1 MVTRGFSLGQCW
13 PAKFLS
19 LAMALVLILS
29 ALPIPVGASYQVRI
43 SEGEKLPEIVL
54 YDSSGQPVKLEPAP
68 GRHLFFWSFPHG
80 SLNMLNTG
88 RTALPGLSAVAEEF
102 RGKGLDIV
110 VVTPDR
116 GLGPWFELMEF
127 DFTVLWDDDEVLAN
141 ITGYGFNTV
150 SVGVGSDGMVRS
162 VKTTGPYV
170 AHHSQRW
177 ARVALSEVVNW
188 PQAADAY
195 IPEGIA
201 VGSQFPDFGLRQLD
215 GGVFFSKELAGT
227 PACYVFWHPQCSFSV
242 STVVR
247 LRELF
252 PEFNARGVEFVAVT
266 GDVRDVYDWLGS
278 NAMPFIHLRDD
289 FDDVASSLG
298 FYAVPGMV
306 VVNEEG
312 IVTFAGLGN
321 DIHDADLRSLLEEV
335 AGPPIAGQPDSDR
348 DLEPLVAA
356 TGDFF
361 GMDVFFDPLFSED
374 MQQQLAT
381 GLRAG
386 IEEVA
391 GQLGLAP
398 EVLRDVDAHVTF
410 YADAVRY
417 FNDSF
422 APCYSL
428 GYCTFN
434 TADSSIGIYVQWVTS
449 LEGTLTI
456 ARHELV
462 HALLKL
468 RIGQIPPMWF
478 DEGCADVFTRATS
491 VDYWGVYN
499 ISYVAPSAAT
509 VEAWWTG
516 GEENQI
522 RLMEARE
529 VSHGVVDYMFR
540 QYGEEGFAELLDNMA
555 AGQDLEAA
563 ISTTWGISFSR
574 FWDDF
579 WKQTYA
585 TYQRAADDYQYVSY
599 FDDVEISL
607 QFSYLVDKLP
617 PLGLYPAGGHFR
629 PTESMTRGE
638 FADLLLLALNQP
650 PELANDL
657 YAPNDAIT
665 RYQAA
670 AMTVHA
676 LGLPL
681 VEQPGEWGLFVDM
694 EDTPEWA
701 GQHLWT
707 AIVFMLVDEYL
718 VTEYEAEVPLPSVFK
733 ELSRAEAAVWV
744 LRAHYLRMSLAE
756 KAVVESLNLSGQP
769 QQETSLPR
777 EGSGAP
783 DEPSGTISWM
793 LWVAGAALLLAA
805 AAGLLRIFRLRATSN

>member
-1 MVTRGFSLGQCW
+1 MVKREFVPGQGW
-13 PAKFLS
+13 PSRLLS
-19 LAMALVLILS
+19 LAVVVVLALS
-29 ALPIPVGASYQVRI
+29 AMPASVDASQQVRI
-43 SEGEKLPEIVL
+43 SQGEELPEIIV
-54 YDSSGQPVKLEPAP
+54 YDSSGQPVRLEPAP

-88 RTALPGLSAVAEEF
+88 RTALPGLSVVAEEF
-102 RGKGLDIV
+102 RDKGLDIV

-116 GLGPWFELMEF
+116 GLEQWFEFADF

-170 AHHSQRW
+170 AHHSLGW

-188 PQAADAY
+188 PQPADAC
-195 IPEGIA
+195 ILEHIE
-201 VGSQFPDFGLRQLD
+201 VGTQFPEFGLRQLD
-215 GGVFFSKELAGT
+215 GGYFYSSQLTGS

-252 PEFNARGVEFVAVT
+252 PEFSARGVEFVAVT
-266 GDVRDVYDWLGS
+266 GDVRGVYDWLGS

-298 FYAVPGMV
+298 FHGVPGMV

-321 DIHDADLRSLLEEV
+321 DIHDANLRSVLEEV
-335 AGPPIAGQPDSDR
+335 AGPPITGQPDSDQEV
-348 DLEPLVAA
+348 EPLVEA

-361 GMDVFFDPLFSED
+361 GIDVFFDPLLSED
-374 MQQQLAT
+374 IQQQLGT

-391 GQLGLAP
+391 DQLGLAP
-398 EVLRDVDAHVTF
+398 EALRDVDAHLIF

-417 FNDSF
+417 FDESF

-434 TADSSIGIYVQWVTS
+434 TADSSIGIYVQWVTN

-478 DEGCADVFTRATS
+478 DEGCADIFTRPTP
-491 VDYWGVYN
+491 VDYWGAYN
-499 ISYVAPSAAT
+499 ISYVAPSAAA

-516 GEENQI
+516 GEENQM

-540 QYGEEGFAELLDNMA
+540 QYGEEGFAELLDSMA
-555 AGQDLEAA
+555 AGQDLETA
-563 ISTTWGISFSR
+563 IATTWGISFSR
-574 FWDDF
+574 FWGDF
-579 WKQTYA
+579 WEQTYA
-585 TYQRAADDYQYVSY
+585 AYQQAADDYQYVSY
-599 FDDVEISL
+599 FDDVEISM
-607 QFSYLVDKLP
+607 QFSYLVDQLP
-617 PLGLYPAGGHFR
+617 PLGLYSAGGDFR
-629 PTESMTRGE
+629 PTESMTREE
-638 FADLLLLALNQP
+638 FADLLLLGLNLP
-650 PELANDL
+650 LDLANDL
-657 YAPNDAIT
+657 YAPTDAIT

-681 VEQPGEWGLFVDM
+681 VEQPGDWDLFVDM

-701 GQHLWT
+701 EQHLWT
-707 AIVFMLVDEYL
+707 AMVFMLVDEYL
-718 VTEYEAEVPLPSVFK
+718 VTEYEAEAPPPSVFK
-733 ELSRAEAAVWV
+733 ELSRAEAALWV
-744 LRAHYLRMSLAE
+744 LRAHYLRMSLPDAM
-756 KAVVESLNLSGQP
+756 VVDSLNLSGQI
-769 QQETSLPR
+769 QEETQDNGAAPEKSGGIGLPWLL
-777 EGSGAP
+777 G
-783 DEPSGTISWM
+783 
-793 LWVAGAALLLAA
+793 GAALLVAA
-805 AAGLLRIFRLRATSN
+805 VGSLLFLRSRARKK